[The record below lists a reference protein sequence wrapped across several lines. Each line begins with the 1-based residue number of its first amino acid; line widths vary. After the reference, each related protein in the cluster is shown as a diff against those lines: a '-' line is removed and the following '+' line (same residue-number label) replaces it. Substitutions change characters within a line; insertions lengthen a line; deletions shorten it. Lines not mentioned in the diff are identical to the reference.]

1 MDTSIAA
8 MFFIALG
15 IVTLMVII
23 IIAVVLIA
31 KRQLSKTK
39 QLAISDPMTGGLNAT
54 GFRLAAEKHLSSH
67 ATQYAVVAMRV
78 RNFNQIY
85 ETFGSTDS
93 QRVLV
98 HLHKILK
105 TDLSSAEPFSRVSGN
120 QFYFL
125 LKNQHEDEILARLKL
140 IYEHAN
146 RYNQQRTYPYRLD
159 LCFGV
164 YVCRETSE
172 TFIDSHAKA
181 LLLLDAPGSEPRY
194 RFYKDTDREPQNLR
208 MELPGQLDQSIKNGD
223 FILYLQPQVRLGDRR
238 IAGAE
243 ALVRWR
249 HPRHG
254 LLAPATFVPLL
265 QEYHRLHQLDL
276 YLFECVCQA
285 LADWKRKGR
294 ELCPIS
300 VNLSRETLDMDN
312 FLDSYSKLCQ
322 TYGIAHEQ
330 IEFEISEPHLHENPK
345 KVGDT
350 ISEIRSRGFRC
361 SLDNFGKSAIPL
373 DLLRELDIDTIKLD
387 RSFFFGENN
396 NRRNRYIIEAILKMA
411 TQMHIRTIA
420 EGIDNSSQ
428 VQYLQQAACDI
439 IQGFYYFA
447 PMPVDEFEKNV
458 YQDGHLRYIEPEG
471 ARPATASQ
479 HPAPRQASNNNVV
492 MFSYLPDE
500 DKVVFSAPFSPIL
513 ENQLVFSNALA
524 LFRGSMLVHE
534 NDREDFIHLLERCRK
549 EDGWVKNTIR
559 FYASE
564 GRYEWLEVHLYED
577 SSPSRGSRSGSIIS
591 GTLINMAG
599 WKNEVDRWKEK
610 ANRDALTGLFNR
622 EYFEQYTRSNME
634 NDTLMSAAIVFI
646 DIDDFKHV
654 NDTLGHMFGD
664 DIICCVAKRVLGVFR
679 HTDIV
684 ARYGGDE
691 FVVFVNG
698 INRLE
703 LEKRLS
709 QLCEVFRFPY
719 RNDTVTY
726 RISGSIGAAMFPEDG
741 TNYQDLLDHADC
753 ALYAAKERGKDQFAL
768 YTPDMEGSS
777 RQT

>member
-1 MDTSIAA
+1 
-8 MFFIALG
+8 MFFLASGIIALL
-15 IVTLMVII
+15 IIVII
-23 IIAVVLIA
+23 SIIMV
-31 KRQLSKTK
+31 SKKQINKAK
-39 QLAISDPMTGGLNAT
+39 QLATTDPVTGGLSAT
-54 GFRLAAEKHLSSH
+54 GFRLAAEKHLNGRPS
-67 ATQYAVVAMRV
+67 QYTVVMMEL
-78 RNFNQIY
+78 RNYNQIY
-85 ETFGSTDS
+85 ETFGSSDS

-98 HLHKILK
+98 HLHKTLHA
-105 TDLSSAEPFSRVSGN
+105 DLSASEPFSRIHEN
-120 QFYFL
+120 QFCFL
-125 LKNQHEDEILARLKL
+125 LKNQHEDEIRARLKL

-146 RYNQQRTYPYRLD
+146 RFNQQRTYPYRLD

-164 YVCRETSE
+164 YMCSGNSE
-172 TFIDSHAKA
+172 SFTDAHSKA
-181 LLLLDAPGSEPRY
+181 LCLLNSPGSEPRY
-194 RFYKDTDREPQNLR
+194 RFYKNPVRDSQALR
-208 MELPGQLDQSIKNGD
+208 TELLSQLDQSIKNGD
-223 FILYLQPQVRLGDRR
+223 FILYLQPLVRLGDRR
-238 IAGAE
+238 IVGAE

-254 LLAPATFVPLL
+254 LLAPATFVSLL
-265 QEYHRLHQLDL
+265 QEYHRIHQLDL
-276 YLFECVCQA
+276 YLFECICKT
-285 LADWKRKGR
+285 LADWKQNGM

-300 VNLSRETLDMDN
+300 VNLSRESMDIDN
-312 FLDSYSKLCQ
+312 FLNDYERICQ
-322 TYGIAHEQ
+322 VYGIAHDQ
-330 IEFEISEPHLHENPK
+330 IEFEVSEPHLIENPK
-345 KVGDT
+345 K
-350 ISEIRSRGFRC
+350 ISEVIGDIRSRGFRC
-361 SLDNFGKSAIPL
+361 SLDNFGKSSIPL
-373 DLLRELDIDTIKLD
+373 NLLRELDIDSIKLD

-411 TQMHIRTIA
+411 AQMHIRTIA
-420 EGIDNSSQ
+420 EGIDNASQ

-458 YQDGHLRYIEPEG
+458 YQDGILRYTEPEG
-471 ARPATASQ
+471 ARPVTEMQ
-479 HPAPRQASNNNVV
+479 HPVPRQASSNTNVI

-500 DKVVFSAPFSPIL
+500 DQVIFSVPFSPVL
-513 ENQLVFSNALA
+513 ENQSVFSNALA
-524 LFRGSMLVHE
+524 LFRGSMLIHE
-534 NDREDFIHLLERCRK
+534 NDREDFFHLLERCRK

-559 FYASE
+559 FYASA
-564 GRYEWLEVHLYED
+564 GRYEWLEVHLHEE
-577 SSPSRGSRSGSIIS
+577 SSASRGSRGSTIIS

-622 EYFEQYTRSNME
+622 EYFEQYARSSME
-634 NDTLMSAAIVFI
+634 NDSLISAAIVFI

-664 DIICCVAKRVLGVFR
+664 DIICCVAKRVLGIFR
-679 HTDIV
+679 HTDVV

-703 LEKRLS
+703 LEKRL
-709 QLCEVFRFPY
+709 QHLCEVFRFPY

-741 TNYQDLLDHADC
+741 NNYQDLLDHADC
-753 ALYAAKERGKDQFAL
+753 ALYVAKERGKDQYAL
-768 YTPDMEGSS
+768 YTSDMEASSS